1 MPYISTE
8 ALAGATLLLV
18 LVFGYQYI
26 PKASSDSAVASKSKK
41 KQKKKN
47 RPVDHG
53 EISDTSMMAS
63 QSDTSRAKAS
73 EADLPSHTST
83 TSKQKSKARAS
94 SQSPAQTGTT
104 QPLSFASVAASHAGP
119 SRPKT
124 LAERIAPKP
133 VKTKVDDMLAP
144 EDRPIPHARVMRIQ
158 DPSLLSSSPVQA
170 IAQKVDKFSDDYDS
184 SSSEAEATKTEEDD
198 GWDVVP
204 ARPKKPI
211 SLSLSQTVAT
221 QPTSRPLPVATKV
234 QKKNAKKAEAKKA
247 AKLAEEEERRQR
259 LGAHK
264 RVLEREKINE
274 IYTHKTAIK
283 KGQTGNNGTRATLD
297 TNGSLIWD

>member
-204 ARPKKPI
+204 ARPKSEQGANATEPI

-264 RVLEREKINE
+264 RVLERSE
-274 IYTHKTAIK
+274 
-283 KGQTGNNGTRATLD
+283 TRRSSRLR
-297 TNGSLIWD
+297 GRV